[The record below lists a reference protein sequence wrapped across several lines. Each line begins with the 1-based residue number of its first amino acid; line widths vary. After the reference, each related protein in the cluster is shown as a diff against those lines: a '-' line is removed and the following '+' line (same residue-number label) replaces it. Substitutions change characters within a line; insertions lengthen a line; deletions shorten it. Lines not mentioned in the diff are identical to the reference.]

1 MRRHRPDDIANA
13 SAKRSTLTSVGDGAR
28 PKRCGDAGRR
38 ASMARAQRYVI
49 GMMPLL
55 EAIMRDQ
62 GRSAQAVA
70 TELTR
75 RAVQKPRGGVIWT
88 SADAQRL
95 LRRSSIGREVHR
107 PGGQAGDGAPASRRG
122 VAVARSDG

>member
-1 MRRHRPDDIANA
+1 MRRHQPGNAANDPA
-13 SAKRSTLTSVGDGAR
+13 RRAIPASVGDGAQ
-28 PKRCGDAGRR
+28 PKRCGDAGRS
-38 ASMARAQRYVI
+38 ASMARAHRYVV
-49 GMMPLL
+49 GMTPLL

-88 SADAQRL
+88 SADAQRI
-95 LRRSSIGREVHR
+95 LRRLSGSER
-107 PGGQAGDGAPASRRG
+107 PQSPP
-122 VAVARSDG
+122 